1 MRLLRNQWLVVFTLG
16 VMLVSASG
24 CGALLYPARL
34 AAKPSRTLD
43 TRVVVLDCLWLVAGL
58 IPGVVALAVDF
69 TTQAAYFSEGEA
81 NVSAGDKVS
90 VNVYGAAPADSELTL
105 RLVDVEGRD
114 LTSPARAN
122 AVAGEE
128 LDMPLSLTVPSGGDT
143 GDARLV
149 LAVNGQDQV
158 TWNVVPR

>member
-1 MRLLRNQWLVVFTLG
+1 MRLLRNQWLVVFALG
-16 VMLVSASG
+16 VILVSASG

-43 TRVVVLDCLWLVAGL
+43 TRVVVLDCLWLVAGI

-81 NVSAGDKVS
+81 QVSAGDRVS

-105 RLVDVEGRD
+105 RLVDAEGRD
-114 LTSPARAN
+114 LASPVHAN

-128 LDMPLSLTVPSGGDT
+128 LESPLSLIVPGGINT
-143 GDARLV
+143 SESQLV
-149 LAVNGQDQV
+149 LAVNGQRQV
-158 TWNVVPR
+158 TWSVVPR